1 MEEVESEQ
9 LRSTGTFTGPRGH
22 ILHYNRV
29 LPPATVSRCGLIVF
43 LHGLGEYSSRYTNL
57 FDELARH
64 GWVVYAHDYVGHG
77 LSEGDRM
84 YFDRFDDVV
93 ADAESFIGFAK
104 SDSQSTKPCVLL
116 GNSLGGLVAN
126 FVVLR
131 QTQLVDAVIL
141 VAPGLDVPRTW
152 LLHVQSA
159 VASVLSAVFP
169 KWRIVPGGDRNNLT
183 SDRGILDAIDSDPLL
198 NKLPMS
204 CRVGAELLGA
214 FTTFSQRKH
223 LIQLPV
229 LVILGSEEKMVS
241 TASIH
246 SYVQDIASQDKE
258 LQEFD
263 GMGHLMLLESTRH
276 QVFQSVGQWLHHR
289 YHN

>member
-169 KWRIVPGGDRNNLT
+169 KWRIVPGGDRN
-183 SDRGILDAIDSDPLL
+183 S
-198 NKLPMS
+198 
-204 CRVGAELLGA
+204 
-214 FTTFSQRKH
+214 
-223 LIQLPV
+223 
-229 LVILGSEEKMVS
+229 SEEKMVS